1 MSDIIK
7 EIEPNVLRYFM
18 ISVHY
23 RNPIN
28 YNRELVDAAR
38 NGLMRIQDSYHQ
50 AAERLNKA
58 VGTESDDKVLA
69 KIDGN
74 IKLLEAHM
82 DDDFNTANAVA
93 AWHELTGEL
102 NKYLRQPSTEKE
114 VLEKFMAAFKTY
126 SEILGVSLDRKELL
140 LDEEVEALIE
150 EREAARKNKDFA
162 RADEI
167 RDSLKAEGI
176 VLEDTKDGVRFKRG

>member
-1 MSDIIK
+1 MLFRS
-7 EIEPNVLRYFM
+7 
-18 ISVHY
+18 
-23 RNPIN
+23 
-28 YNRELVDAAR
+28 
-38 NGLMRIQDSYHQ
+38 
-50 AAERLNKA
+50 
-58 VGTESDDKVLA
+58 
-69 KIDGN
+69 
-74 IKLLEAHM
+74 EAFM
-82 DDDFNTANAVA
+82 DDDFNTANAIT

-102 NKYLRQPSTEKE
+102 NKYLRQPSTSKE
-114 VLEKFMAAFKTY
+114 VLQKFMKVFETY

-140 LDEEVEALIE
+140 LDEEIETLIE

>member
-1 MSDIIK
+1 
-7 EIEPNVLRYFM
+7 
-18 ISVHY
+18 
-23 RNPIN
+23 
-28 YNRELVDAAR
+28 
-38 NGLMRIQDSYHQ
+38 
-50 AAERLNKA
+50 
-58 VGTESDDKVLA
+58 
-69 KIDGN
+69 
-74 IKLLEAHM
+74 M

>member
-1 MSDIIK
+1 M
-7 EIEPNVLRYFM
+7 
-18 ISVHY
+18 
-23 RNPIN
+23 
-28 YNRELVDAAR
+28 
-38 NGLMRIQDSYHQ
+38 
-50 AAERLNKA
+50 
-58 VGTESDDKVLA
+58 LA